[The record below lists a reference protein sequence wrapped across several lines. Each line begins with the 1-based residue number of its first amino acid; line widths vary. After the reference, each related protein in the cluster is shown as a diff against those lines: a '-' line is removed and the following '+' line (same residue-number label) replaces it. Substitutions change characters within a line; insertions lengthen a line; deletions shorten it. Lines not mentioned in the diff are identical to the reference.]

1 MPKWIISLRKWI
13 LSFFSSMFSFFSGKA
28 ARSFGSLIRY
38 LYFLRFSILLWLLP
52 FLLCALNET
61 GARALLSGIVTPVR
75 CVQYLCASFFLIA
88 AGFESLT
95 LARIVLFHGEERF
108 SHEPPLWLVRFF
120 AAERKKEHQWFPRH
134 RWVVE
139 SLAPIG
145 SQLPTAA
152 MFVYFFTNGGKEG
165 VAPDQIALGL
175 ASGTLLAL
183 FFWYAICGFYYLTYQ
198 PINQSSDDEPQ
209 SATAKTLVLPRWMF
223 FLSDSGKR
231 GRLGDVLEY
240 AKSPDILER
249 VTGFF
254 ARFFP
259 ISGYKQNRRGLLY
272 EAHYFALVSSGGF
285 FGLYIALCPIT
296 APMPVSFWPLVSS
309 IFYVLGGL
317 MFVRVAHK
325 TVPGGAQLPA
335 REARHLRCWKWV
347 LGIFM
352 LCFSLSIPVLY
363 FIEDAERFPI
373 LALVLILIMSAGWLL
388 GGIAFFLDRFRVP
401 VLTLVIMTIVVP
413 RMLHLDF
420 GMDEHYLSIATR
432 QSAATL
438 PTPAEILAAKL
449 QALPAD
455 QPLVIVTS
463 TGGGIHAAAWTA
475 AVLEQLEH
483 LFHDNQMP
491 ELKSFHDHILLLST
505 VSGGSAGLYTYL
517 RELDPKLNAGNPQ
530 WDRMPIE
537 AECSSLEAVGWGLV
551 YYDIPKSVVPVIP
564 YFLPPST
571 GVDDLK
577 QQPLS
582 FLHIKDRTWALRRA
596 FARNLND
603 AYCQTVFE
611 QNTNLS
617 SKFGMVLR
625 NHVLDAHNQNEK
637 NEAELMAGN
646 LNPLDDSI
654 PAFTMNTTTVEG
666 GYRFL
671 SANYRVIPASLSPD
685 LFNPEPAESF
695 LQVYGR
701 SKLPDPPVNQNTANK
716 YADLPLATAAQ
727 LSATFPYVSSA
738 TTFPSMNHKLG
749 VHFVDGGYYDND
761 GTASAMEFLRAA
773 LDCWG
778 DGRRVQAS
786 SSIPNPCELIKQ
798 RAGDKDH
805 LPDHPLRIILV
816 EIRNSPD
823 VTPTGQTCCIAWQDI
838 AGGNTPWN
846 LFDQL
851 VAPLQGF
858 WGAGHD
864 SITDRNRNVLLM
876 LMGTYK
882 GRLDLKHFVIDD
894 RSTAPNSTATDKP
907 LTDPLNWSL
916 TPAQQFEVTNTA
928 TNDANCA
935 RYQQIKSCFLPGAA
949 CNESAAPLPVEH
961 NTCRRT
967 HP

>member
-1 MPKWIISLRKWI
+1 
-13 LSFFSSMFSFFSGKA
+13 MFSFFFGRSG
-28 ARSFGSLIRY
+28 RSFGALVRY
-38 LYFLRFSILLWLLP
+38 LYFLRFSIFLWLLP
-52 FLLCALNET
+52 LVFCALNET
-61 GARALLSGIVTPVR
+61 GARTLMSGIVTPVR
-75 CVQYLCASFFLIA
+75 WVQYLCVSFFLVA
-88 AGFESLT
+88 TGFEALT

-108 SHEPPLWLVRFF
+108 EHRPPLWLAHFF
-120 AAERKKEHQWFPRH
+120 AAETKKDHKWLSDH
-134 RWVVE
+134 RWFVE
-139 SLAPIG
+139 SLAPAA
-145 SQLPTAA
+145 SQVPTVA
-152 MFVYFFTNGGKEG
+152 MFLYFFINGGKEG
-165 VAPDQIALGL
+165 VDTEQIAIGII
-175 ASGTLLAL
+175 AGFILAL
-183 FFWYAICGFYYLTYQ
+183 FFWYAVCGLYYLTYQ
-198 PINQSSDDEPQ
+198 PMDSSSDDVA
-209 SATAKTLVLPRWMF
+209 SSTTAKTLVLPRWMF
-223 FLSDSGKR
+223 CLSDDGKGNTR
-231 GRLGDVLEY
+231 GNVLEY
-240 AKSPDILER
+240 AKSPDKLER
-249 VTGFF
+249 VTGLL
-254 ARFFP
+254 ALVFP
-259 ISGYKQNRRGLLY
+259 ISGYKKDKTGLLF
-272 EAHYFALVSSGGF
+272 EAHYFALIASGGF

-296 APMPVSFWPLVSS
+296 APMPVSFWPVFS
-309 IFYVLGGL
+309 IILYMLGGL
-317 MFVRVAHK
+317 VFMLLVRK
-325 TVPGGAQLPA
+325 TVPGGAQLSPP
-335 REARHLRCWKWV
+335 EAKRLRGWKFF
-347 LGIFM
+347 LASLMF
-352 LCFSLSIPVLY
+352 LFSISIPLLY
-363 FIEDAERFPI
+363 IFEDAERFPI
-373 LALVLILIMSAGWLL
+373 LALVLILIMSASWLL
-388 GGIAFFLDRFRVP
+388 GGLAFFLDRFRVP
-401 VLTLVIMTIVVP
+401 VITLVVMTIVVP
-413 RMLHLDF
+413 RMVHLDL
-420 GMDEHYLSIATR
+420 GRDEHYLSIATR
-432 QSAATL
+432 QSAAVL

-449 QALPAD
+449 QKLPAD

-483 LFHDNQMP
+483 LFHDTQMP

-517 RELDPKLNAGNPQ
+517 RELDPKLNGGNPQ

-551 YYDIPKSVVPVIP
+551 YYDIPKSVVPGIS

-577 QQPLS
+577 EQPLS
-582 FLHIKDRTWALRRA
+582 NLRIKDRTWALRRA

-603 AYCQTVFE
+603 LYCQTVFE
-611 QNTNLS
+611 QNLDLHD
-617 SKFGMVLR
+617 KLFKPLMHYQVL
-625 NHVLDAHNQNEK
+625 NAHNQNVK
-637 NEAELMAGN
+637 DEAELNAGN
-646 LNPLDDSI
+646 LDPLDDSI

-671 SANYRVIPASLSPD
+671 SANYRVIPTSLSPD
-685 LFNPEPAESF
+685 PFNPEPAESF

-701 SKLPDPPVNQNTANK
+701 TKLPDPPVNQNTANK
-716 YADLPLATAAQ
+716 YADIPLATAAQ

-738 TTFPSMNHKLG
+738 TTFPSTNHKKG

-773 LDCWG
+773 FDCWG
-778 DGRRVQAS
+778 DARKVQAS
-786 SSIPNPCELIKQ
+786 SSIQNPCGVIQE
-798 RAGDKDH
+798 RTKD
-805 LPDHPLRIILV
+805 PQHPLRILLV

-838 AGGNTPWN
+838 AGGNVPWN

-894 RSTAPNSTATDKP
+894 RSTAPGSTATVKP

-928 TNDANCA
+928 TNDENCA
-935 RYQQIKSCFLPGAA
+935 RYQKIKSCFLPGAT
-949 CNESAAPLPVEH
+949 CDDKAAPLPVEH